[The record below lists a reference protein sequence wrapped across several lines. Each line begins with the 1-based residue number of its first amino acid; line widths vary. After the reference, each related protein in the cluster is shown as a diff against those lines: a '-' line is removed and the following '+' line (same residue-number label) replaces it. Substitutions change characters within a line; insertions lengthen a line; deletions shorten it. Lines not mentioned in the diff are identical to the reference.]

1 MTTRPGADVG
11 LETLQVALRRIPR
24 RGAPS
29 EFRAR
34 LRGQFVRDE
43 IPERLPH
50 ERVVGRHPVLRAVAV
65 LGGIAAALML
75 VVGPLNFGPAWKL
88 TAATGTGT
96 ATIDGHRVPL
106 GEPAALAHR
115 LHPGAEVVLPPEAQL
130 ELELPGIA
138 VLQITGGTR
147 ATVPGPRGRWFG
159 RSVSASLTSGE
170 LRVSTGPA
178 FAGTRLTVNTPQARA
193 VVTGTTLAVLC
204 NRDTSCVCVFEGRVA
219 MIAGVGSDT
228 VRAGFR
234 RTVFPDSRQ
243 PLLEPIRPMEAMKL
257 GMLREA
263 AHRTLGR

>member
-1 MTTRPGADVG
+1 MTTRPGAGVE

-24 RGAPS
+24 RGAPL
-29 EFRAR
+29 EFHAR

-43 IPERLPH
+43 IPERAPR
-50 ERVVGRHPVLRAVAV
+50 ERAVGRRLALGAVAAV
-65 LGGIAAALML
+65 GGIAAALLL
-75 VVGPLNFGPAWKL
+75 VAGPLNLGPAWKL

-96 ATIDGHRVPL
+96 ATIDGHLVPL
-106 GEPAALAHR
+106 GAPAALAHR

-130 ELELPGIA
+130 DLELPGIA
-138 VLQITGGTR
+138 VMQITGGTR
-147 ATVPGPRGRWFG
+147 ATVPGHRGRWFG
-159 RSVSASLTSGE
+159 RSVTASLTSGE
-170 LRVSTGPA
+170 LRLSTGPA
-178 FAGTRLTVNTPQARA
+178 FAGTRLTVVTPRARA

-219 MIAGVGSDT
+219 MIGGVGSDT

-234 RTVFPDSRQ
+234 RTVFPDGRQ